1 MTNVA
6 LGGQVQ
12 MLAAPLP
19 YRAGPL
25 SRFLAW
31 LEAPPAWR
39 PWVVLAALTFAL
51 VAWAH
56 GVLWATGT
64 LAPGTID
71 IAAIILV
78 FYIPYPLATG
88 VIGRRILRTAVGAFW
103 PATGWPESDRA
114 TWLYRFLN
122 VPLRHEVAAV
132 LVGLFAG
139 TAATIS
145 VPTGALG
152 SESARFADDV
162 ALGPMIIGGY
172 IMISLSVVTVVNWL
186 RLVAAI
192 HEAATAIDPFDRGPV
207 YAFSRLT
214 VFVGLLIVAGTYY
227 TWTVNAAFVAGNVPA
242 QSLLPFT
249 SVLGAAAFVVPL
261 WGIHGRL
268 VRKKDELMR
277 DVDRRIRA
285 AGTELYG
292 RVDARA
298 FEESKSIH
306 DSIAALVMIRDRI
319 RELPTWPW
327 PPQLLRGFI
336 SALLLPVIVYLL
348 SRAVAGFVS
357 L

>member
-71 IAAIILV
+71 VAAIILV
-78 FYIPYPLATG
+78 CYITYPLATG
-88 VIGRRILRTAVGAFW
+88 VIGRRIL
-103 PATGWPESDRA
+103 
-114 TWLYRFLN
+114 
-122 VPLRHEVAAV
+122 PLRHEVAAV

-162 ALGPMIIGGY
+162 ALGPIIIGGY

-268 VRKKDELMR
+268 VRRKDELMR